1 MHIAGSFYLVEPTF
15 KSLLLPGTPFPREP
29 VFRDVYVDDLAV
41 LEIVETSKRAFAE
54 DHLRMNRAD
63 DMHAAL
69 GMPIKTA
76 GDGEFAGPIWGAPL
90 DGQRRKLRFPM
101 CRRAT
106 LAQAGAELLSTKTS
120 GAPCTACP
128 KSEGSTC
135 ADLGSQ
141 PPEHVFSAAWN
152 ALALPLRFF
161 FSFVFNHKNIKLLEI
176 ESALSLL
183 RHLASEGRRN
193 CRMLALTDSRVA
205 LGALSKGRSSSRRV
219 NYLLMK
225 AAALCLC
232 YGFQFDVV

>member
-29 VFRDVYVDDLAV
+29 VFGDVYVDDLSV

-69 GMPIKTA
+69 GMPIKTP

-106 LAQAGAELLSTKTS
+106 LAQAGAELLSTRPVVLLVRPVRRAR
-120 GAPCTACP
+120 GARAPTR
-128 KSEGSTC
+128 
-135 ADLGSQ
+135 GSQ
-141 PPEHVFSAAWN
+141 PPEHVLSAAWN

-205 LGALSKGRSSSRRV
+205 LGALSKGRSSSRR
-219 NYLLMK
+219 
-225 AAALCLC
+225 
-232 YGFQFDVV
+232 